1 MKNKFRLGYGITGF
15 ILLIFLGMI
24 YAWSIFI
31 RPLEAEFGWLRSQTS
46 LIFTISMIGFCV
58 GNLAAGQ
65 ITPKTSPR
73 VSMVCRPAG
82 RGFRCPADGVWLWKH
97 GAQSVCYHAVKY
109 YWMEK
114 NVFCS
119 GDYLLCTF
127 SYRGND
133 Y

>member
-73 VSMVCRPAG
+73 VSILIAAVVIG
-82 RGFRCPADGVWLWKH
+82 IGFIASSFTSSLPWIYISYGV
-97 GAQSVCYHAVKY
+97 AC
-109 YWMEK
+109 
-114 NVFCS
+114 
-119 GDYLLCTF
+119 
-127 SYRGND
+127 
-133 Y
+133 